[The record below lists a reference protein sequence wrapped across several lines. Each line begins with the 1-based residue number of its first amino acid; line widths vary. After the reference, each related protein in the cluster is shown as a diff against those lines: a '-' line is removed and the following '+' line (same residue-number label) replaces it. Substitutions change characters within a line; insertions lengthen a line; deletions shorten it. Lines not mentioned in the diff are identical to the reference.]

1 MRMHEYQAKLIFA
14 SYKIPVPQ
22 GEVAQLPEEAREI
35 ARRINRPVAI
45 KAQVHVGGR
54 GKAGGITFASTPE
67 EAELQARRILGMK
80 IKGLTVEKVLVE
92 EKLDIAEEYY
102 LGLTIDRSK
111 RLPVAIASSMG
122 GVDVEEIAAK
132 TPEKIAK
139 LHCDP
144 LWGFHDYQAR
154 QLVNTAGINRA
165 VASRAAAVLKTLY
178 QIFEEKDASLVEIN
192 PLALTKQGELIA
204 SDAKMLIDDSALY
217 RQPELL
223 KFKEASEDNPLERK
237 ASELGLNYVKLDGS
251 IGVLGNGAGLVMAT
265 LDLIQLEGG
274 KPANFLDLRG
284 GASAEMVRKGL
295 EIVLADPD
303 VKVVLFNILGGI
315 TRCDEVAK
323 GIVSVLSSM
332 EVKVPIVI
340 RLAGTNEK
348 EGREI
353 LNQVKVITAD
363 TMEECARKAVAIAK
377 ERMA

>member
-1 MRMHEYQAKLIFA
+1 MRMHEYQAKQVFA
-14 SYKIPVPQ
+14 SYKIPIPR
-22 GEVAQLPEEAREI
+22 GEVAKLPEEAKEI
-35 ARRINRPVAI
+35 ARRINKPVAI

-54 GKAGGITFASTPE
+54 GKAGGIVFASNPE
-67 EAELQARRILGMK
+67 EAELQARKILGMK
-80 IKGLTVEKVLVE
+80 IKGLTVEKILVE
-92 EKLDIAEEYY
+92 EKLDIADEYY
-102 LGLTIDRSK
+102 LGFTLDRSK

-122 GVDVEEIAAK
+122 GVDIEEVAAK

-139 LHCDP
+139 MHIDP

-154 QLVNTAGINRA
+154 QLINNAGIKKV
-165 VASRAAAVLKTLY
+165 VAGRAAALLKTLY

-192 PLALTKQGELIA
+192 PLVVTKQGEVVA

-223 KFKEASEDNPLERK
+223 KFKEASEDNPLERR
-237 ASELGLNYVKLDGS
+237 AGELGLNYVKLDGS

-265 LDLIQLEGG
+265 LDLIHLEGG
-274 KPANFLDLRG
+274 RPANFLDLRG
-284 GASAEMVRKGL
+284 GASAEMVKKGL

-315 TRCDEVAK
+315 TRCDEVAR

-340 RLAGTNEK
+340 RLAGTNEE

-353 LNQVKVITAD
+353 LKQVKVITAE

-377 ERMA
+377 ER

>member
-1 MRMHEYQAKLIFA
+1 MRMHEYQAKQVFA
-14 SYKIPVPQ
+14 SYKIPIPR

-35 ARRINRPVAI
+35 ARRINKPIAI

-54 GKAGGITFASTPE
+54 GKAGGIAFAGTPE
-67 EAELQARRILGMK
+67 EAEFQARRILGMK

-102 LGLTIDRSK
+102 LGFTIDRSK
-111 RLPVAIASSMG
+111 RLPVAIVSSMG
-122 GVDVEEIAAK
+122 GVDIEEIAAK

-139 LHCDP
+139 MHIDP

-154 QLVNTAGINRA
+154 ELIAKAGISRG
-165 VASRAAAVLKTLY
+165 VANRAAAVLKTLY

-192 PLALTKQGELIA
+192 PLAVTKQGEVVA

-217 RQPELL
+217 RQLDLL

-237 ASELGLNYVKLDGS
+237 ASELGLNYVKLDGN

-265 LDLIQLEGG
+265 LDLIHQEGG
-274 KPANFLDLRG
+274 RPANFLDLRG
-284 GASAEMVRKGL
+284 GASADMVRKGL

-340 RLAGTNEK
+340 RLSGTNER

-353 LNQVKVITAD
+353 LKQVKVITAE
-363 TMEECARKAVAIAK
+363 TMEECAKKAVAIA
-377 ERMA
+377 EGE